1 MTRGKM
7 HGECGPADLVDAHLA
22 LVTREHCAAV
32 ITSDRDDILM
42 VAPDLQER
50 IVES

>member
-7 HGECGPADLVDAHLA
+7 RGVCGRADLVDAHLA
-22 LVTREHCAAV
+22 LVAREHRSAV
-32 ITSDRDDILM
+32 IISDRDDILM